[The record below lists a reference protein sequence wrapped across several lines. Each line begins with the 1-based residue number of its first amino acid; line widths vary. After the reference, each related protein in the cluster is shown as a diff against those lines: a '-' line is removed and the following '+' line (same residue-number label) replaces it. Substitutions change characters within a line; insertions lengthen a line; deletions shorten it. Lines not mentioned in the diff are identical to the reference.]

1 LYKVQL
7 KDETLGSNDNS
18 KAKAARLFRAV
29 QGEKHRKGEL
39 FGAENLLK
47 FKGDGSFLSDVW
59 KSKKSKD
66 HERQSSGVEIHEAR
80 DLSVHLSKN
89 RCGELFDS
97 DATAEMFA
105 GFESQTSQNE
115 WLSTAHASSRSKSS
129 SQVGDEVQEA
139 DSEALESRDGKI
151 LNQEDLMRGDR
162 GAAAIEAGEEGYEE
176 EMGGQTQNAYAAF
189 AALSDQARDVED
201 AQDRHGESERYN
213 PSHLVRDNDAV
224 QLQQD
229 GGEDNNGNDDD
240 DVNLLGNAV
249 NHQDLF
255 DEEEGG
261 AAFEQGDDGYDEEM
275 GGGTQNAYAS
285 YENMQLPEN
294 PQDAMDEEEVDNDP
308 DVSHG
313 THVNPA
319 VNGQG
324 MQGVDRLHDDLLN
337 PRNDGQQVGG
347 GAIERSEN
355 ELQRPEDEPF
365 HNSQQDSDDS
375 RAFQRSPMEAA
386 EEKSSFFSSRQVRE
400 RRDIHSTVPRMDAP
414 TRRDGNTRA
423 ETAAVARAANP
434 NDITAARAAG
444 TANEP
449 RVESHVPKKKKK
461 DPAKRPA
468 IALVGKTS
476 SEIAKKANFGIQL
489 PSYKRK
495 RRKK

>member
-1 LYKVQL
+1 M

-66 HERQSSGVEIHEAR
+66 HERQSSGVEIHEGR
-80 DLSVHLSKN
+80 DLSGQLSKN

-97 DATAEMFA
+97 DPTAEMFA

-129 SQVGDEVQEA
+129 SQVGAEVQEA
-139 DSEALESRDGKI
+139 DSEALEIRNGKI
-151 LNQEDLMRGDR
+151 FNQEDLMRADR

-213 PSHLVRDNDAV
+213 PSHLVRDDDAV

-229 GGEDNNGNDDD
+229 GGEDNNGNEDD

-255 DEEEGG
+255 NEEEGG
-261 AAFEQGDDGYDEEM
+261 AAYEQGDDGYDEEM

-308 DVSHG
+308 DVSRG
-313 THVNPA
+313 THLNPA
-319 VNGQG
+319 VNGRG
-324 MQGVDRLHDDLLN
+324 IQGVDRPHGDLLN
-337 PRNDGQQVGG
+337 PRNDGQLVGG
-347 GAIERSEN
+347 GVNERSEN
-355 ELQRPEDEPF
+355 ERQRPEDESF
-365 HNSQQDSDDS
+365 HHSQQDSDDY
-375 RAFQRSPMEAA
+375 RALQRSPMEAA
-386 EEKSSFFSSRQVRE
+386 EEKSSFFYSRQVRE

-414 TRRDGNTRA
+414 DGNTRA

-434 NDITAARAAG
+434 NDIATATAAG
-444 TANEP
+444 NANEP
-449 RVESHVPKKKKK
+449 RVETHVPKKKKK

-468 IALVGKTS
+468 IALMGKTS
-476 SEIAKKANFGIQL
+476 SEIAKNANFGIQL